1 VSESGVP
8 FLSVVNGDALDEQVC
23 ARDPRAT
30 LERLLAPEVLRA
42 LDAYMYA
49 IATEIAEAHRHQVQ
63 FANGKPWLT
72 VPEAAQLLSCSA
84 EAVRARC
91 RRGRLEHRYQGRR
104 VYVSARS
111 IEQLGGVDYAAS
123 DKRPRR
129 GANRPRPGHERSDL
143 S

>member
-8 FLSVVNGDALDEQVC
+8 FLAAVNGEVLDEQVR
-23 ARDPRAT
+23 RDPRVT
-30 LERLLAPEVLRA
+30 LERFLSAEVLRA

-111 IEQLGGVDYAAS
+111 IEQLGQADYAPS

-129 GANRPRPGHERSDL
+129 RSRAPRPGHERRDL
-143 S
+143 P